1 MCPMAL
7 TTHFCDVHVHVERDV
22 HVHVERDVHAE
33 RAAKPPQCREDGTRM
48 S

>member
-1 MCPMAL
+1 MCPIAL
-7 TTHFCDVHVHVERDV
+7 TTHFCDV

-33 RAAKPPQCREDGTRM
+33 RAAKPPQCRENGTRM